1 MDVIKKILGAYLA
14 GVAMVVAVWFIINSF
29 FVDSFSV
36 LNVWHVLD
44 VLMLIG
50 LAIGLVYN
58 YDRKRRDADG
68 TPGDGISRRYLEAN
82 VAFYLTAGP
91 HNSVPAQL
99 VFPAGPRRRWSIGPG
114 RGPDAQPPGLGHLG
128 VRRYS
133 PAIDAG
139 RDRVCH
145 AEGVFRITQGS
156 RCCAESIPGT
166 KQKWP
171 PNER

>member
-1 MDVIKKILGAYLA
+1 MDVIKKILGAYLI

-82 VAFYLTAGP
+82 VAFYLTAGVTIIFLHSWFAFLYNGP
-91 HNSVPAQL
+91 ESLDGNHQAWVIWAFVDTLVPL
-99 VFPAGPRRRWSIGPG
+99 V
-114 RGPDAQPPGLGHLG
+114 LG
-128 VRRYS
+128 VT
-133 PAIDAG
+133 G
-139 RDRVCH
+139 
-145 AEGVFRITQGS
+145 
-156 RCCAESIPGT
+156 CAMWKASTE
-166 KQKWP
+166 
-171 PNER
+171 